1 MPKFFRIAIIGAGNV
16 AWHLAKEFENAG
28 HYVTDIYSRRISSAR
43 ELSDRLYDTNV
54 TNSLNLTSS
63 SAELFILAV
72 SDDSLINVLDQ
83 LKIPPYAVVA
93 HTSGTQPLEILT
105 GIYENAGIF
114 YPLQTFTKG
123 VSTEFEEVPICIEA
137 SNSSTESI
145 LMNLGESISREVY
158 SLHSEDRKVLHL
170 AAVFACN
177 FSNHMYA
184 IAQDILEHHDIEF
197 SMLHPLIAETV
208 NKALSVGPVDAQTG
222 PAQRGD
228 EKIIKNHLKRLKEI
242 PDYRKIYKL
251 LSDHISDSYS

>member
-1 MPKFFRIAIIGAGNV
+1 M
-16 AWHLAKEFENAG
+16 
-28 HYVTDIYSRRISSAR
+28 
-43 ELSDRLYDTNV
+43 YDTNV

-63 SAELFILAV
+63 GAELFILAI
-72 SDDSLINVLDQ
+72 SDDSLEKVLEQ

-93 HTSGTQPLEILT
+93 HTSGTQPLDILT
-105 GIYENAGIF
+105 ESYENAGVF

-123 VSTEFEEVPICIEA
+123 VSTEIDEVPICVEA
-137 SNSSTESI
+137 SNPSTESI

-158 SLHSEDRKVLHL
+158 SLQAEDRKVLHL

-208 NKALSVGPVDAQTG
+208 NKALSVGPLEAQTG

-228 EKIIKNHLKRLKEI
+228 EKIIKSQLKRLKEI
-242 PDYRKIYKL
+242 PEYRKIYKL
-251 LSDHISDSYS
+251 LSDHIRDTYS